1 MKSVSGGGMTEAMEQ
16 ASVEVDMTVR
26 EIGGAWNVDFC
37 MVWYS
42 PTSAHTVRSGEDY
55 SSAEDAIAEMKRRVM
70 ELLGEMERTDT
81 EHHIKYAGKRG
92 PLPQMEPC
100 CTPDELTAGSASG
113 RFAWS
118 LRIEVRAGK
127 PGAEAG
133 DTQEWCNSLRDSR
146 NRPLSLSPSA

>member
-42 PTSAHTVRSGEDY
+42 PTSAHTLRSGEDY

-70 ELLGEMERTDT
+70 ELLREMESTDT
-81 EHHIKYAGKRG
+81 EHQVCWKTRSIAADGTVLH
-92 PLPQMEPC
+92 
-100 CTPDELTAGSASG
+100 SG
-113 RFAWS
+113 
-118 LRIEVRAGK
+118 
-127 PGAEAG
+127 
-133 DTQEWCNSLRDSR
+133 
-146 NRPLSLSPSA
+146 

>member
-55 SSAEDAIAEMKRRVM
+55 SSAEDAIAEMKRKSCSFC
-70 ELLGEMERTDT
+70 EKWKGQILN
-81 EHHIKYAGKRG
+81 IKYAGKRG
-92 PLPQMEPC
+92 PLPPMEPC

-133 DTQEWCNSLRDSR
+133 DTQEWCNSLCDSR